1 MKLPHVVG
9 YDSPM
14 EVIETIENAEII
26 VGIPSKNSA
35 PTISYV
41 IHNALKGLEKYFEGT
56 NYAIIV
62 CDGLSEDSTVDIV
75 KALKNRI
82 KELTI
87 VPNIKSKG
95 KGGALK
101 TIFELVDEYSDA
113 KALILV
119 DSDLRSITPEW
130 IALLGKGALS
140 YGLVTPLYIRHK
152 YDATITNLI
161 ARPLTTMLY
170 AINIKQPIGGDFGLN
185 RKLVSMLANS
195 PLWNAHPWFYLFG
208 VDIFV
213 THTALANKMKVAE
226 AELKAKIHEAK
237 DPSVAL
243 KGMFIEVTGA
253 LFTLIYE
260 YEETWTSIKVD
271 KIAEPPKISE
281 PKVPEIKPWEVRI
294 SKQKI
299 KEIFINGLKDY
310 KTIYEK
316 ILDKNLLRK
325 LYKNNT
331 IENGIDIHLWINILI
346 SYAKA
351 YKREYKTISRARI
364 LETLIPLWQGR
375 LLNYVNEVE
384 ELEDEEARK
393 VIDNECK
400 EFFRYRNYL
409 KNTYSSP

>member
-1 MKLPHVVG
+1 MRLPHVME
-9 YDSPM
+9 YDPPI

-62 CDGLSEDSTVDIV
+62 CDGLSEDSTVNVV

-101 TIFELVDEYSDA
+101 TIFELVDEHSDA

-140 YGLVTPLYIRHK
+140 YDLVTPLYIRHK

-185 RKLVSMLANS
+185 RKLVSILANS
-195 PLWNAHPWFYLFG
+195 PLWNAYPWFYLFG
-208 VDIFV
+208 VDIFI

-260 YEETWTSIKVD
+260 YEEAWTSIKVD
-271 KIAEPPKISE
+271 KVVEPPKISE
-281 PKVPEIKPWEVRI
+281 PKVPEIKPWEVKI
-294 SKQKI
+294 SKHKI
-299 KEIFINGLKDY
+299 KEIFINGLKDH

-316 ILDKNLLRK
+316 ILDKNLLRR
-325 LYKNNT
+325 LYENKT
-331 IENGIDIHLWINILI
+331 IENGINIDLWLNILI
-346 SYAKA
+346 SYVKA
-351 YKREYKTISRARI
+351 YKKEYKTLNRIKI
-364 LETLIPLWQGR
+364 LESLIPLWQGR
-375 LLNYVNEVE
+375 LLNYVNKVE
-384 ELEDEEARK
+384 ELEDDEARK
-393 VIDNECK
+393 IVDNECM
-400 EFFRYRNYL
+400 EFFKHRDYL
-409 KNTYSSP
+409 RTYTH